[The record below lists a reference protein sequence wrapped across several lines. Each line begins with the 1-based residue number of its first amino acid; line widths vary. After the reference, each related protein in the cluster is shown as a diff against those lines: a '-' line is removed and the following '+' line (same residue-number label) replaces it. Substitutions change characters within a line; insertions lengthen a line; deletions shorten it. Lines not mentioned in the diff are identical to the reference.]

1 MRQNHMTIGRLAR
14 DSGVGVETIRYYQR
28 RGLLDTPR
36 PDGGAYR
43 HYSTRHL
50 ERLQFIKRAQAVG
63 FTLDEVAGL
72 LRLDD
77 LKDRTLARSLAIEK
91 IADIEARITEQQPD
105 QRIAWTSTSGPPN
118 AGVVTFHRLA
128 PDRCTVML
136 QLDWEPE
143 GIVENI
149 GDAIGAARLRVTGD
163 LERFKR
169 FLEERGHATG
179 GWLGQ
184 IDAPQP

>member
-91 IADIEARITEQQPD
+91 IADIEARIRQLQQVNTALRHLVHACEHGD
-105 QRIAWTSTSGPPN
+105 DG
-118 AGVVTFHRLA
+118 
-128 PDRCTVML
+128 
-136 QLDWEPE
+136 EPCPIIRMALPE
-143 GIVENI
+143 SLSK
-149 GDAIGAARLRVTGD
+149 D
-163 LERFKR
+163 
-169 FLEERGHATG
+169 
-179 GWLGQ
+179 
-184 IDAPQP
+184 

>member
-1 MRQNHMTIGRLAR
+1 MSRIESSIDVDAPVRAAYDQWTQFEEFPRFMDGVLEVQQLDDVRLRWRAR
-14 DSGVGVETIRYYQR
+14 VAGVE
-28 RGLLDTPR
+28 
-36 PDGGAYR
+36 
-43 HYSTRHL
+43 
-50 ERLQFIKRAQAVG
+50 
-63 FTLDEVAGL
+63 
-72 LRLDD
+72 
-77 LKDRTLARSLAIEK
+77 RTW
-91 IADIEARITEQQPD
+91 EARITEQQPD

-169 FLEERGHATG
+169 FL
-179 GWLGQ
+179 
-184 IDAPQP
+184 